1 MNYGQ
6 VFTKGLWK
14 DIPALRMM
22 LGMCPVL
29 GVSTSAINGFGM
41 GLATL
46 FVLLGSNIAV
56 AAVKDYIPAQVRIPA
71 YIIIIATLVTV
82 VDMSM
87 AAWFFDLYLTLGL
100 FIPLIVVNCIILG
113 RAEGFAAKNT
123 VTASIVD
130 ALGMGIGFTLSI
142 TTLGACRELLGNGT
156 LFDIQVLGAWYP
168 PALVMILPPGAFIM
182 LGFLAAGMQRIDMT
196 IEARSRVKAAAR
208 RAQALKL
215 ATGGAPEPAAP
226 GMGAVSG

>member
-1 MNYGQ
+1 MNYGE

-14 DIPALRMM
+14 DNPVLRMM

-41 GLATL
+41 GTATL

-56 AAVKDYIPAQVRIPA
+56 ALLKSYIPAQVRIPA
-71 YIIIIATLVTV
+71 YIIIIATFVTV

-113 RAEGFAAKNT
+113 RAEGFASKNT
-123 VTASIVD
+123 LSASTID
-130 ALGMGIGFTLSI
+130 ALGMGIGFTLAI
-142 TTLGACRELLGNGT
+142 TTLGACRELLGNGSF
-156 LFDIQVLGAWYP
+156 FDVPVLGAWYP
-168 PALVMILPPGAFIM
+168 PALVMVLPPGAFIM
-182 LGFLAAGMQRIDMT
+182 LGFLAAGMRRIDFVL
-196 IEARSRVKAAAR
+196 ADRVRAQAAAR
-208 RAQALKL
+208 RVQALKL

-226 GMGAVSG
+226 GMK

>member
-1 MNYGQ
+1 MNYGE

-14 DIPALRMM
+14 DMPALRMM

-29 GVSTSAINGFGM
+29 GVSTSAFNGFGM

-56 AAVKDYIPAQVRIPA
+56 ALLKDYIPAQVRIPA
-71 YIIIIATLVTV
+71 YIIIIATFVTV

-113 RAEGFAAKNT
+113 RAEGFASKNT

-130 ALGMGIGFTLSI
+130 ALGMGIGFTLAI
-142 TTLGACRELLGNGT
+142 TALGACRELLGNGSV
-156 LFDIQVLGAWYP
+156 FDIQILGSWYP
-168 PALVMILPPGAFIM
+168 AALVMILPPGAFIM
-182 LGFLAAGMQRIDMT
+182 LGFLAAGMKRIDMT
-196 IEARSRVKAAAR
+196 IETRARVKAAGR
-208 RAQALKL
+208 RVQALKL
-215 ATGGAPEPAAP
+215 ATGGAPEPLAP
-226 GMGAVSG
+226 GME

>member
-1 MNYGQ
+1 MNYGE

-14 DIPALRMM
+14 DNPVLRMM

-41 GLATL
+41 GAATL

-56 AAVKDYIPAQVRIPA
+56 ALLKDYIPAQVRIPA
-71 YIIIIATLVTV
+71 YIIIIATFVTA

-113 RAEGFAAKNT
+113 RAEGFASKNT
-123 VTASIVD
+123 LSASVLD
-130 ALGMGIGFTLSI
+130 ALGMGLGFTLAI
-142 TTLGACRELLGNGT
+142 TTLGACRELLGNGSV
-156 LFDIQVLGAWYP
+156 FDVQILGSWYP
-168 PALVMILPPGAFIM
+168 PALVMVLPPGAFLM
-182 LGFLAAGMQRIDMT
+182 LGFLAAGMRRVDLVFAQR
-196 IEARSRVKAAAR
+196 ERAVAATR

-226 GMGAVSG
+226 GMDAVSG